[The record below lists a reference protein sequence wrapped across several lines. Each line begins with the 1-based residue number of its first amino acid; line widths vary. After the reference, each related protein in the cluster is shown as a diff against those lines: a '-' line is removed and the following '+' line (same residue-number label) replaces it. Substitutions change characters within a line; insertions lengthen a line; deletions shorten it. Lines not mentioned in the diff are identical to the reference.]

1 MLPRP
6 PKALERFVGLLL
18 PPACREEGSSAI
30 CVEKYKPP
38 WQYVATAARVVPSV
52 ILSRIRRTT
61 DFQLLVIETSVLYG
75 AYIASAWHQNHASL
89 YELELRH
96 LAIPTI
102 ETMAVLVLERAWDQ
116 KFASI
121 FTGVVCWNQCFTSMQ
136 PAALQGLLIIS
147 GVRILLPP
155 GTAKLQQVAG
165 PAFTSSK
172 TAWTAVVGAA
182 AGALA
187 AAIVLVGLGLKPG
200 MAGVVI
206 TVVAVTFGSRMRKE

>member
-1 MLPRP
+1 MLPGP
-6 PKALERFVGLLL
+6 PKALERFVGVLL
-18 PPACREEGSSAI
+18 PPACREEVLGDL
-30 CVEKYKPP
+30 CEKYKSP
-38 WQYVATAARVVPSV
+38 WQYVTTAARVVPSV

-61 DFQLLVIETSVLYG
+61 DFQVLVIETSVLYG

-89 YELELRH
+89 HEPELRH

-102 ETMAVLVLERAWDQ
+102 ETMAVLVLERAWEQ

-121 FTGVVCWNQCFTSMQ
+121 FTGVVVGISVYFDATGGFT
-136 PAALQGLLIIS
+136 GLLIIS

-155 GTAKLQQVAG
+155 ETAKLQQVAG
-165 PAFTSSK
+165 PVFTSSK

-187 AAIVLVGLGLKPG
+187 AAIVLVGFGLRPG
-200 MAGVVI
+200 MASVVI
-206 TVVAVTFGSRMRKE
+206 AVLGVTLGSRMRKE

>member
-1 MLPRP
+1 MPSDP
-6 PKALERFVGLLL
+6 PKALERVVGLLL
-18 PPACREEGSSAI
+18 PPACREEVLGDL
-30 CVEKYKPP
+30 CEKYKSP
-38 WQYVATAARVVPSV
+38 WQYVTTAARVVPSV

-61 DFQLLVIETSVLYG
+61 DFQVLVIETSVLYG

-89 YELELRH
+89 HEPELRH

-121 FTGVVCWNQCFTSMQ
+121 FTGVVVGISVYFDATGGFT
-136 PAALQGLLIIS
+136 GLLIIS

-155 GTAKLQQVAG
+155 ETAKLQQVTG
-165 PAFTSSK
+165 PALTSSK

-187 AAIVLVGLGLKPG
+187 AAIVLVGFGLKPG
-200 MAGVVI
+200 MASVVI
-206 TVVAVTFGSRMRKE
+206 AVLGVTLGSRMRKE